1 MIVVIGIGNPYRRDD
16 GVGYEVI
23 HRLETTGI
31 TARLAT
37 SDGEPT
43 DLIDL
48 WDGAEL
54 AVVVDAVRSGTAR
67 PGTIHELTTLPPSH
81 GTGTASSHAIDI
93 GDTFELAR
101 VLDRL
106 PQRLVILAVE
116 AADLSQGVG
125 ISADVAEAI
134 PAVIDRV
141 TTLAASRL
149 SACHVWR
156 LRHGRSVRHWGGA
169 SAASSYLRSVPA
181 LAPGVARGLAG

>member
-23 HRLETTGI
+23 HRLEATGI

-67 PGTIHELTTLPPSH
+67 PGTIHELTTLRPVR
-81 GTGTASSHAIDI
+81 GAGTASSHAIDI

-116 AADLSQGVG
+116 AADLGQGIG
-125 ISADVAEAI
+125 ITAEVAEAI
-134 PAVIDRV
+134 PAVVARV
-141 TTLAASRL
+141 T
-149 SACHVWR
+149 
-156 LRHGRSVRHWGGA
+156 
-169 SAASSYLRSVPA
+169 A
-181 LAPGVARGLAG
+181 LATSTLPACC